1 MWDSRFEEILRQRLP
16 FLSAGD
22 SLAGDSSLRDF
33 GLDSMGA
40 VELLASLESTFQVRF
55 VDDALDMANFATP
68 GTLWSTL
75 SRMRETAA

>member
-1 MWDSRFEEILRQRLP
+1 MWDSRFEDLLRQRLP
-16 FLSAGD
+16 FLPAGD

-40 VELLASLESTFQVRF
+40 VELLASLENTFQVRF
-55 VDDALDMANFATP
+55 VDEALDMATFATP
-68 GTLWSTL
+68 GTLWTAL